1 MTLKR
6 QYREEKEKG
15 KSYVNAL
22 MLKRYSNLSNQ
33 MYYIYIYIYKTRICL
48 NKELPTI
55 FHN

>member
-6 QYREEKEKG
+6 QYSEEEEKE

-22 MLKRYSNLSNQ
+22 MLKRYSNLSNH
-33 MYYIYIYIYKTRICL
+33 MYYIYIKTRICL

>member
-6 QYREEKEKG
+6 QYSEEEEKE

-33 MYYIYIYIYKTRICL
+33 MYYIYIYIY
-48 NKELPTI
+48 NKNMLK
-55 FHN
+55 